1 MVDGVEDVELA
12 YADEWSNT
20 PFYTSWG
27 SALAV
32 ILDKMSWSKIAETK
46 NIEEQQID
54 AYILF
59 PHNVLVGQRLTG
71 KQIRD
76 WRKAERNP
84 PIIFASRKPYIPTG
98 DFETNTT

>member
-12 YADEWSNT
+12 YAEEWSNT

-27 SALAV
+27 TALAI
-32 ILDKMSWSKIAETK
+32 ILDKGSWDAVIPPQECKDEDKT
-46 NIEEQQID
+46 ID

-71 KQIRD
+71 KQIRG
-76 WRKAERNP
+76 WRSAERNP

-98 DFETNTT
+98 ELNS